1 MVWTRHLTRPTLLA
15 AALAFCLA
23 GCGHRQSDEGA
34 GGMLG
39 LASPGPLSAGSVG
52 YVDMQAVIAVHPL
65 HSQLNAMQDQIGVL
79 QQESVIVPTGM
90 SVQQTDAYNQ
100 MQRELASAAD
110 KFQQDLAQRRAYYER
125 READAVSQLQA
136 AALGTSPQAGGVL
149 GGLQQ
154 QYGDQAKALQKT
166 AFATLDK
173 YRTELFRQDGEHLK
187 HVQELI
193 GADMRGTLRQRESE
207 QSTAET
213 AYQIKLVRADQEERI
228 NLQAKLQNLALS
240 DKDRAAYQAQLQAID
255 ARQQSKINAV
265 KARDNAQLA
274 ALEKQLRAQA
284 AAKYEVE
291 RKAAQTATQAKLVAR
306 QREMQTVLAPQ
317 MQALSGKFQAQ
328 LNDVNSRL
336 SQNEKYR
343 AQAEGVHNQMQA
355 GYVAEAS
362 KAEASYNQVRSAL
375 ITKYS
380 AIAHL
385 QFQDND
391 AIAAQAQK
399 LAADRRDLYQK
410 IADQVHAQ
418 VEQIAQKDGIAVVF
432 DSIRGAGSAVD
443 LTDQVE
449 KAINSM
455 PGAASAAPTT
465 SGGS

>member
-1 MVWTRHLTRPTLLA
+1 MVWSRHLKCPALLA
-15 AALAFCLA
+15 AALAVCLV
-23 GCGHRQSDEGA
+23 GCAHRQSDEGT
-34 GGMLG
+34 GGLLG
-39 LASPGPLSAGSVG
+39 LSSPGALSAGSVG
-52 YVDMQAVIAVHPL
+52 YVDMQAIIAVHPL
-65 HSQLNAMQDQIGVL
+65 HSQLDSMQGQIGVL

-90 SVQQTDAYNQ
+90 NEQQTGAYNQ

-125 READAVSQLQA
+125 READAIAQLQA
-136 AALGTSPQAGGVL
+136 AALGTSPAAGGVL

-154 QYGDQAKALQKT
+154 QYGDQAKALQKN
-166 AFATLDK
+166 AFDTLNK
-173 YRTELFRQDGEHLK
+173 YRDELFRQDAEHLK

-193 GADMRGTLRQRESE
+193 AAEMRAKLRQRESDL
-207 QSTAET
+207 SSAET
-213 AYQIKLVRADQEERI
+213 KYQIQLVRADQEERL

-255 ARQQSKINAV
+255 TRQQGKINVV
-265 KARDNAQLA
+265 KARDAAQLT
-274 ALEKQLRAQA
+274 ALENQLRAQA
-284 AAKYEVE
+284 AAKYETE
-291 RKAAQTATQAKLVAR
+291 RKASQTATQAKLVAR
-306 QREMQTVLAPQ
+306 QREMQTAMTPQ

-336 SQNEKYR
+336 SQNQKYR
-343 AQAEGVHNQMQA
+343 TQAESVHNQMQA
-355 GYVAEAS
+355 GYVAEAT
-362 KAEASYNQVRSAL
+362 KAEASYNLVRSAL

-380 AIAHL
+380 AIAHM

-410 IADQVHAQ
+410 IADQVQTQ
-418 VEQIAQKDGIAVVF
+418 VQQIAQKDGIAVVF
-432 DSIRGAGSAVD
+432 DSVRGAGSAID

-455 PGAASAAPTT
+455 PGAGSATPTT